1 MFITVKRRVIS
12 VVLAIVI
19 AAIGTSVAVTAGVAA
34 TESENARYTVVLDAG
49 HGGADGGMVG
59 RYFKTRE
66 SDVNLYVCRIL
77 AHYLKKNGYR
87 VVMTRNADVMLSDGV
102 TASKKLSEMRKREQI
117 IKAASPDLIVSVHQ
131 NSYPLSSVSGAQVF
145 FDGNN
150 VEGENAALVFQ
161 SALNQALGGE
171 RRAKSADYYVLQ
183 CSSYPSVLVEC
194 GFLSNPEEEKLL
206 RTPAYREKVAYALY
220 VACCVY
226 LQKNNQK
233 ITQNV

>member
-1 MFITVKRRVIS
+1 
-12 VVLAIVI
+12 
-19 AAIGTSVAVTAGVAA
+19 
-34 TESENARYTVVLDAG
+34 
-49 HGGADGGMVG
+49 
-59 RYFKTRE
+59 
-66 SDVNLYVCRIL
+66 
-77 AHYLKKNGYR
+77 
-87 VVMTRNADVMLSDGV
+87 MLSDGV

-161 SALNQALGGE
+161 STLNQALGGE

-194 GFLSNPEEEKLL
+194 GFLSNPEEERLL

-220 VACCVY
+220 VACSVY